1 MSREPFLSSGN
12 AVPARLLAARRRPPF
27 EIVFQALSAN
37 EPIVLQVVI
46 DANAATMAF
55 HEALAHLRTQRAAGE
70 LLLRNG
76 NSTQPPLLRHPFN
89 SHQIHDGFPTHN

>member
-1 MSREPFLSSGN
+1 MSREPFLSSRN

-37 EPIVLQVVI
+37 EPIVLQVAI

-70 LLLRNG
+70 VLVRNG
-76 NSTQPPLLRHPFN
+76 DPTQPPLVRHPFN

>member
-1 MSREPFLSSGN
+1 MSREPFLSSRN

-37 EPIVLQVVI
+37 EPIVLHVAI

-70 LLLRNG
+70 VLVRNG
-76 NSTQPPLLRHPFN
+76 DPTQPPLVRHPFN